1 MHFEGKQ
8 ILELSQAQAW
18 RFLTDPNQVGQCV
31 PGLQSIAVVDAKHFN
46 AEVGFG
52 IGSFSAAFTINVEWL
67 ELEAPDRAR
76 MKMHGSA
83 SNSVVD
89 GESELKL
96 SAADQNTTNLEWT
109 ADVNIGGTLASVA
122 NRLMGGVTQKLT
134 GKFFDCMKEKMEEK
148 ERPPKRA
155 DKKKPRG
162 FHLTNKK
169 KSS

>member
-8 ILELSQAQAW
+8 ALNLAQAKAW
-18 RFLTDPNQVGQCV
+18 QFLTDPNRVGQCV
-31 PGLQSIAVVDAKHFN
+31 PGLQSITVVDATHFN

-52 IGSFSAAFTINVEWL
+52 VGAFTATFTINVEWL
-67 ELEAPDRAR
+67 ELEAPKRAR

-96 SAADQNTTNLEWT
+96 TPVDEKTTNLDWT

-148 ERPPKRA
+148 ERPPKSA
-155 DKKKPRG
+155 DKKKPRRFG
-162 FHLTNKK
+162 LTKRK